1 VSTDAFENL
10 KQAPAFSWLHKNL
23 EVSSHIEVSFQL
35 TWFENFIWL
44 LAGRLIV
51 ADTNNSLI
59 RYLDLNMEQ
68 AELQTLE
75 LKGVNPNP

>member
-1 VSTDAFENL
+1 MSRT
-10 KQAPAFSWLHKNL
+10 
-23 EVSSHIEVSFQL
+23 EVVIQRGK
-35 TWFENFIWL
+35 
-44 LAGRLIV
+44 LAVIVVNGGRLIV